1 MANDELNSYEFY
13 VKNFPYIKYSIDGK
27 YINQNQNVL
36 LIIFYDNELYQKYL
50 NINKENDF
58 IKLFELSFSEHEIYN
73 NKKYGVFIIKG
84 NIFHPIDFIIND
96 IFGEKRKLN
105 TKELDHLNIDKIM
118 KNDYC
123 FYITMIKMYF
133 FETKGMMDFK
143 FNQIKNNFIDIDN

>member
-27 YINQNQNVL
+27 YINQDMNVL
-36 LIIFYDNELYQKYL
+36 LIIFYDNDLYQKYL
-50 NINKENDF
+50 EIKKENDF
-58 IKLFELSFSEHEIYN
+58 IKLFKYSFSDYEIYN
-73 NKKYGVFIIKG
+73 NEQYGVFLIKG
-84 NIFHPIDFIIND
+84 NLLHPIDFIIND

-105 TKELDHLNIDKIM
+105 SEELEILNIDKVM

-123 FYITMIKMYF
+123 FYVTMLKMYF

-143 FNQIKNNFIDIDN
+143 FKQIKNNYIDDDN

>member
-27 YINQNQNVL
+27 YINQDMNVL
-36 LIIFYDNELYQKYL
+36 LIIFYDNDLYQKYL
-50 NINKENDF
+50 EIKKENDF
-58 IKLFELSFSEHEIYN
+58 IKLFKYSFSDYEIYN
-73 NKKYGVFIIKG
+73 SEQYGVFIIKG
-84 NIFHPIDFIIND
+84 NLLHPIDFIIND

-105 TKELDHLNIDKIM
+105 NEELELLNIDKIM

-123 FYITMIKMYF
+123 FYITMLKMYF

-143 FNQIKNNFIDIDN
+143 FKQIKNNYIDDDN